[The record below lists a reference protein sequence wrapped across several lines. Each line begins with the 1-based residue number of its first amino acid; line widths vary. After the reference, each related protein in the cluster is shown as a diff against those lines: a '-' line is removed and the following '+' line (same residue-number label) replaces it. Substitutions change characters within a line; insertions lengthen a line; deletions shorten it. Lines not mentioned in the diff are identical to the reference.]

1 MKRKYLAAVIM
12 LLCLAGCST
21 KETEPV
27 LPAENLKP
35 RQDILQKK
43 EEIEAEAEAQMETE
57 VETNAEIEA
66 ETETETETVA
76 DEDVWLS
83 WESVITGTYP
93 FDWTAETLYFAGEI
107 SPELELVNEGLRNEV
122 DNQRMRYES
131 CLELGEDKCLENGES
146 WGDIWAYPV
155 VSGEYLNAITV
166 WKERMYFKTGD
177 EKTWDTVSSIVYDT
191 KENRVISI
199 EEAFEWAGT
208 SLEEAEQAV
217 SEYIA
222 EKQLGMY
229 EGLSSYDFMMLEG
242 TTPVFMIGA
251 LLCETP
257 GMNSWPVF
265 FTWTDGK
272 VELTED
278 HPVLLHMVDTRQDW
292 LSCLYGMGQYED
304 TVGN

>member
-1 MKRKYLAAVIM
+1 MKRKYLAAVVM
-12 LLCLAGCST
+12 LLCLTGCSA
-21 KETEPV
+21 KEIEPV

-35 RQDILQKK
+35 RQGILEKK
-43 EEIEAEAEAQMETE
+43 EEVETEAEAEIETE

-66 ETETETETVA
+66 ECEAVIEEQ
-76 DEDVWLS
+76 VWLS

-93 FDWTAETLYFAGEI
+93 FDWTAETLCFAGEI
-107 SPELELVNEGLRNEV
+107 SPELELANEDLRIEV

-131 CLELGEDKCLENGES
+131 CLELGEDKCFENGES

-177 EKTWDTVSSIVYDT
+177 EDTWDTVSSIVYDT

-208 SLEEAEQAV
+208 SLEEVEQAV

-222 EKQLGMY
+222 EKRLGM
-229 EGLSSYDFMMLEG
+229 
-242 TTPVFMIGA
+242 
-251 LLCETP
+251 
-257 GMNSWPVF
+257 
-265 FTWTDGK
+265 
-272 VELTED
+272 
-278 HPVLLHMVDTRQDW
+278 
-292 LSCLYGMGQYED
+292 YED